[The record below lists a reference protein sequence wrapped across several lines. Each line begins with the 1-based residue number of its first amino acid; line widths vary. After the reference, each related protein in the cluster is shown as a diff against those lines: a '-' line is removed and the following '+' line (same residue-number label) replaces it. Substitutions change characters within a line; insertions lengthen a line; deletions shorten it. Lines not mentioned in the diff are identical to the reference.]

1 MVGTQASWLPRAPP
15 SQTTG
20 SSGRR
25 THGVSP
31 ALLIADYQPPLL
43 IGTGTV
49 TRKGSTFRPMD
60 TEADEAAPG
69 AEAGSHYHCPLSA
82 GRHEY
87 ALPLTHPEPEYATP
101 IVERPA
107 ARGLTF
113 SAQGGYHVPGPGPA
127 LTPSPSAGGAPY
139 QTPPH
144 PAPSAERRGY
154 DQPTTGGPTAE
165 RAHPDYQE
173 PRAKPAASAAYAAPR
188 DCLQPQSPTAM
199 TALL

>member
-1 MVGTQASWLPRAPP
+1 M
-15 SQTTG
+15 
-20 SSGRR
+20 
-25 THGVSP
+25 SP
-31 ALLIADYQPPLL
+31 AFLIADYQPPLL

-60 TEADEAAPG
+60 TEADEAVPG
-69 AEAGSHYHCPLSA
+69 AEAGRHYDCPLSA

-101 IVERPA
+101 IVERPSMRA
-107 ARGLTF
+107 HTF
-113 SAQGGYHVPGPGPA
+113 SAHGCYHVPGPGPA
-127 LTPSPSAGGAPY
+127 HTPSPSAGSAPY
-139 QTPPH
+139 QTPPR
-144 PAPSAERRGY
+144 PAPAAEGPGY
-154 DQPTTGGPTAE
+154 DQPTAGVPATE

-188 DCLQPQSPTAM
+188 DCLGPQSPTAM